1 MSKKNKQTN
10 GLGSIRRIIA
20 IQRDLEEL
28 AASKDTV
35 KLEVRAKSANRLNRT
50 MTEAIESEQVF
61 KQLAEQLTKEGKKSP
76 MLEAFEA
83 AQSQLWGD

>member
-1 MSKKNKQTN
+1 MSKKNKRNN

-28 AASKDTV
+28 SASKDTIR
-35 KLEVRAKSANRLNRT
+35 LEVRAESAIRLNKT
-50 MTEAIESEQVF
+50 MTKAIEGEQVF
-61 KQLAEQLTKEGKKSP
+61 KQLAEQLTEEGKKSP

-83 AQSQLWGD
+83 AQTQLWAD